1 MTWAPSVTN
10 KRRRVYTGALPLL
23 SAPIM
28 RVECHSHWWYTWLV
42 TNRQIPILGAHNY
55 EKIIAGMGFELTGV
69 SMLLCSSL
77 IASLGMENTTEWH
90 TELGRYWQTV
100 SNMGLLP
107 VLIIGAVLLTAGV
120 ILSLWGAFSKSDN
133 KSI

>member
-1 MTWAPSVTN
+1 M
-10 KRRRVYTGALPLL
+10 K
-23 SAPIM
+23 
-28 RVECHSHWWYTWLV
+28 
-42 TNRQIPILGAHNY
+42 
-55 EKIIAGMGFELTGV
+55 KIIAGIGFELTGV

-107 VLIIGAVLLTAGV
+107 VLIIGAVLLAAGV
-120 ILSLWGAFSKSDN
+120 ILSLWGAFAKSD
-133 KSI
+133 K

>member
-1 MTWAPSVTN
+1 M
-10 KRRRVYTGALPLL
+10 K
-23 SAPIM
+23 
-28 RVECHSHWWYTWLV
+28 
-42 TNRQIPILGAHNY
+42 
-55 EKIIAGMGFELTGV
+55 KIIAGIGFELTGV

-77 IASLGMENTTEWH
+77 IASRGMENTTEWH

>member
-1 MTWAPSVTN
+1 M
-10 KRRRVYTGALPLL
+10 K
-23 SAPIM
+23 
-28 RVECHSHWWYTWLV
+28 
-42 TNRQIPILGAHNY
+42 
-55 EKIIAGMGFELTGV
+55 KIIAGIGFELTGV

>member
-1 MTWAPSVTN
+1 MSLMENLLGRTLIQPDDTWAAGQIHAPDLEHGGQLLLGQVQP
-10 KRRRVYTGALPLL
+10 LPDRPQPRAKTL
-23 SAPIM
+23 
-28 RVECHSHWWYTWLV
+28 
-42 TNRQIPILGAHNY
+42 
-55 EKIIAGMGFELTGV
+55 LTGV

>member
-1 MTWAPSVTN
+1 M
-10 KRRRVYTGALPLL
+10 K
-23 SAPIM
+23 
-28 RVECHSHWWYTWLV
+28 
-42 TNRQIPILGAHNY
+42 
-55 EKIIAGMGFELTGV
+55 KIIAGIGFELTGV

-120 ILSLWGAFSKSDN
+120 ILSLWGAFSKSD
-133 KSI
+133 K